1 MKKVNNGAKGF
12 TAPSV
17 EISVRSGK
25 EELAAIAFYEVTGG
39 AWDVLVG
46 CGVPAYRD
54 NLATVLR
61 WAADAVESAAFPLGD
76 TAGFDDDGHE
86 QNPLDAFPF

>member
-1 MKKVNNGAKGF
+1 MKKVNNGTKGF
-12 TAPSV
+12 TSPTV
-17 EISVRSGK
+17 EISVRAGK
-25 EELAAIAFYEVTGG
+25 EELAAIAFYEAPGS

-46 CGVPAYRD
+46 CSVPAYRD

-61 WAADAVESAAFPLGD
+61 WSADAVEAAAFPLGD
-76 TAGFDDDGHE
+76 AEGYGDDGHE